1 MRKSTSLTLRDIA
14 ERVPV
19 SITTVSRVINDKA
32 SEIRIS
38 SETRDRVLTVAKQ
51 MGYKPNPFARSL
63 RTKKSRIF
71 GVVVA
76 EIKDSYFATISSA
89 IEETSISRG
98 YYPLVQT
105 FIPLLRGQLMI

>member
-1 MRKSTSLTLRDIA
+1 MSITLRDIA
-14 ERVPV
+14 EQAHV
-19 SITTVSRVINDKA
+19 SITTVSKVITGKA

-38 SETRDRVLTVAKQ
+38 PETWDRVLTVAKQ
-51 MGYKPNPFARSL
+51 MGYTFARSL

-105 FIPLLRGQLMI
+105 FIPLL